1 MFLHIGNGITVR
13 QKDIIGI
20 FDLDTAS
27 MSADTKKFL
36 RNAEKRNDLLDAAK
50 GEIPRSFLL
59 VGGRRR
65 VNSSDEG
72 LGVKLS
78 LISTAGLKLR
88 LLRAAE
94 EAEE

>member
-1 MFLHIGNGITVR
+1 MFLHIGNGVTVR
-13 QKDIIGI
+13 QREIIGI

-27 MSADTKKFL
+27 MSGDTKKFL
-36 RNAEKRNDLLDAAK
+36 RAAEKNGFLTDTAH

-59 VGGRRR
+59 VGKRR
-65 VNSSDEG
+65 SFSGSDKG